1 MVCCSCVE
9 LRWHF
14 KMMIFLICS
23 QPQGKW
29 GTHLPSF
36 STFPICFKCWMTIEW
51 STLSSSETS
60 WVAGRG
66 SASMILSICCC
77 ELPTAEHCTPHCQ
90 GSCFLCKTSWITS
103 SWASAFKLHY
113 SDQFTQKYYK
123 IIFSF
128 YPILINM
135 VKKFSLG
142 LFFLFFAF
150 KKIQI
155 NFNSNNKEKTC
166 FSKYFMLLLTFYT

>member
-1 MVCCSCVE
+1 M
-9 LRWHF
+9 L
-14 KMMIFLICS
+14 K
-23 QPQGKW
+23 
-29 GTHLPSF
+29 F
-36 STFPICFKCWMTIEW
+36 SKEKDESRCIV
-51 STLSSSETS
+51 L
-60 WVAGRG
+60 
-66 SASMILSICCC
+66 
-77 ELPTAEHCTPHCQ
+77 
-90 GSCFLCKTSWITS
+90 WIKS
-103 SWASAFKLHY
+103 NKRASAFKLHY

-142 LFFLFFAF
+142 LFFFFFAF